1 MQLDHESAAHPP
13 RPGRGRRLFLASS
26 AILLLAAI
34 SIWLLVKWIESDDGR
49 QWLLTSLRTHGIT
62 ADYGSLEL
70 EPLQGRLILHNLA
83 VPMPAPHRPVSPNL
97 LTLSRIELDWSYLA
111 LLTGSLRFNLVQ
123 LDSAAIYIVRDALGR
138 TSLDLLQAERQPS
151 DTARS
156 QLIETLTSPIP
167 LEIHAFSLQDLS
179 FNYSELER
187 DQMGLQLA
195 ISGLALQADA
205 YLTPE
210 VPVSAYLAAT
220 TAADSNES
228 RIRLTRADQVQEFIL
243 AHTTHFTLRDAGTI
257 TAISQIDLVQH
268 DSSLPLPA
276 PLRLLDLDMAL
287 EFDSQATALRMHIDK
302 LHLLD
307 DALQGTFA
315 LTLPDDSDAFRLEH
329 GTGELSLAPLQAL
342 LPPAFA
348 DSDIQPG
355 HFTYQLTPA
364 ESGDEMMLVVA
375 ARDSANWM
383 TLSSPQGIFSLSNSN
398 PSLSGRLWRDRYALD
413 LVLPAHEMTAQ
424 VDNIQLSLRSPTF
437 RLHASDVFFRPDTEE
452 RATGQLH
459 IEIESQHV
467 SAQSPTQ
474 STTLHGLHGQIS
486 AGFHAAT
493 LDWATFKG
501 QGNIDSIRIQ
511 RDADQ
516 SLRIGSLALTATT
529 TMPDPEHVLLRLE
542 APLQDLVL
550 RMPETGSVIT
560 LRQASLG
567 LRGHL
572 SKSGQIT
579 HASGE
584 LPFTDLR
591 MQTGQRHVQLNHGRS
606 EWTVS
611 QLVFDTGQP
620 LASTAQFDVSLAAAH
635 ITAGLHGK
643 LASQR
648 LETEFKLHAPSIAEF
663 AEYLPQAPIAID
675 PESLGIALTGK
686 VTWSDLTQPMPAM
699 QHNAQLKLTALA
711 LKTENLHAK
720 LPLIEVDLQH
730 QQRMSRH
737 AAALQ
742 ATIHPPQSDRLSAQQ
757 PLTLKLTAS
766 AHDGTRSVRFNA
778 NRDSADGLAIALD
791 GHATLTADG
800 SLTHAISLNATRL
813 GPIGKLF
820 LAERHPLR
828 PAFESDNLALRVQSH
843 GQLGPLL
850 DAKGALQTHWHDRL
864 NGKQRLEADFH
875 NLLYHQKGLIIALPS
890 TGLQL
895 DAQLMNGALRAHATF
910 DTPLLELE
918 RNGQRASVRNSLQAV
933 RLESDAR
940 PPQAPLRMTLEGRI
954 ARVDQTFYPPYP
966 IEEVSIS
973 GHLAIHQ
980 LTELTL
986 DDLVLV
992 NGRGGSRLVLHK
1004 QLERG
1009 RRGRDTGTNHQ
1020 RSGGTRIA
1028 LRGHFEQDLA
1038 HVDAHPEQLRA
1049 HGKIT
1054 APFSLESG
1062 DGALFRLQAELAMDD
1077 VAIAMP
1083 EAEMD
1088 ATGIHGRVLLEETFE
1103 WSSPGLLRI
1112 VPYAARNPFAR
1123 TRFEDIQPFFPARDP
1138 LTIERLRW
1146 REREAGPV
1154 SGIAYIDRNIIAIQ
1168 NLRIEKTPGLVTG
1181 ALILDYL
1188 PGAESIRFRGSATGL
1203 RGGRDDSP
1211 FDANAAFV
1219 LTPATLEVDGRV
1231 HIIRISRTHLHEL
1244 LDLLD
1249 PFHEDLALNSLRKK
1263 LAWSYPRSVRIAMA
1277 QGLMSLQVE
1286 LGGLGALFQ
1295 LGEIRGIPLGPFM
1308 NRHVAP
1314 LLHGGENYYE

>member
-13 RPGRGRRLFLASS
+13 RPCRGRRLFLAGS
-26 AILLLAAI
+26 IIFLLAAI

-49 QWLLTSLRTHGIT
+49 QWLLTSLRTHGVT

-70 EPLQGRLILHNLA
+70 EPLHGRLIMHNLV

-97 LTLSRIELDWSYLA
+97 LTLSRIELDWSYRA
-111 LLTGSLRFNLVQ
+111 LLTGRLRFNLVK
-123 LDSAAIYIVRDALGR
+123 LDTAAIYIVRDALGR
-138 TSLDLLQAERQPS
+138 TSLDLLHAEPQPS
-151 DTARS
+151 ITARS
-156 QLIETLTSPIP
+156 QLIETLTSPLP

-195 ISGLALQADA
+195 LSGLALHADA
-205 YLTPE
+205 HLTPE
-210 VPVSAYLAAT
+210 GPVSAYLVAT
-220 TAADSNES
+220 TVADSNES
-228 RIRLTRADQVQEFIL
+228 HIQFTRADQTQEFIL

-257 TAISQIDLVQH
+257 AAVSRIDLIQH
-268 DSSLPLPA
+268 DSSPPLPV

-315 LTLPDDSDAFRLEH
+315 LMLPDDSDAPRLEH
-329 GTGELSLAPLQAL
+329 GAGELNLAPLQAL

-348 DSDIQPG
+348 DSDIQQG

-364 ESGDEMMLVVA
+364 ESGDEMTLMIA
-375 ARDSANWM
+375 ASDSANWM
-383 TLSSPQGIFSLSNSN
+383 ALSSPQGILSLSDSN
-398 PSLSGRLWRDRYALD
+398 PTLSGHLWRDRYALD
-413 LVLPAHEMTAQ
+413 LVLPAHEIVAQ
-424 VDNIQLSLRSPTF
+424 INDIQLNLHNPTF
-437 RLHASDVFFRPDTEE
+437 RLHASDVFFRPNTEE
-452 RATGQLH
+452 RPAGQLH
-459 IEIESQHV
+459 IEIESRHV

-474 STTLHGLHGQIS
+474 LTTLHGLHGQIS
-486 AGFHAAT
+486 AGFHATT
-493 LDWATFKG
+493 LDWGTFKG
-501 QGNIDSIRIQ
+501 QGNIDDIGIQ
-511 RDADQ
+511 RDAGPY
-516 SLRIGSLALTATT
+516 LRIGSLAFTATSA
-529 TMPDPEHVLLRLE
+529 MPDPEYVSLRLD
-542 APLQDLVL
+542 APLHDLVL
-550 RMPETGSVIT
+550 RMPESGSEIT

-567 LRGHL
+567 LRSNL
-572 SKSGQIT
+572 SRSGQIT
-579 HASGE
+579 HVSGE
-584 LPFTDLR
+584 LPFTGLIV
-591 MQTGQRHVQLNHGRS
+591 QTGQRRVQLNHGRS
-606 EWTVS
+606 KWTVS
-611 QLVFDTGQP
+611 QLAINTEEPF
-620 LASTAQFDVSLAAAH
+620 ASTAHFDVSLAAAN
-635 ITAGLHGK
+635 ITADLHGK

-648 LETEFKLHAPSIAEF
+648 LDTKFKLHALSIAEF
-663 AEYLPQAPIAID
+663 AEYLPQVPVAID

-686 VTWSDLTQPMPAM
+686 ATWSDLTQPMPAM
-699 QHNAQLKLTALA
+699 QHSAQLKLTALA
-711 LKTENLHAK
+711 LETENVHAK

-730 QQRMSRH
+730 QLRMSRH
-737 AAALQ
+737 TANLR
-742 ATIHPPQSDRLSAQQ
+742 ATIHPPHSDQLSIQE

-766 AHDGTRSVRFNA
+766 AHGDTRSARFNA
-778 NRDSADGLAIALD
+778 NLESADGLGIALD
-791 GHATLTADG
+791 GNATLTADG
-800 SLTHAISLNATRL
+800 SLAHAVNLDATRL
-813 GPIGKLF
+813 GLIGNLF
-820 LAERHPLR
+820 LAESHPLR
-828 PAFESDNLALRVQSH
+828 SVFEFDNLALRVQSR
-843 GQLGPLL
+843 GKLGPLL
-850 DAKGALQTHWHDRL
+850 DAKGAVRTHWRDHL
-864 NGKQRLEADFH
+864 NGSQRLEADLR
-875 NLLYHQKGLIIALPS
+875 NLLYHQEGLIIALPR

-895 DAQLMNGALRAHATF
+895 DAQLMDGALRAQATF
-910 DTPLLELE
+910 DTPQLELE
-918 RNGQRASVRNSLQAV
+918 MNGQRASVRNSLQAV
-933 RLESDAR
+933 HLESDAL
-940 PPQAPLRMTLEGRI
+940 PPQAPLRMTLDGQI
-954 ARVDQTFYPPYP
+954 ASVDQTFYPPYP

-1004 QLERG
+1004 HLERG
-1009 RRGRDTGTNHQ
+1009 RRDRDAETNRQ
-1020 RSGGTRIA
+1020 RTGGTRIV

-1038 HVDAHPEQLRA
+1038 RVDAHPEQLRA

-1062 DGALFRLQAELAMDD
+1062 DGALFRLQAELALDD
-1077 VAIAMP
+1077 VAIALP
-1083 EAEMD
+1083 EAEID
-1088 ATGIHGRVLLEETFE
+1088 AAGIHGRVLLEETVE
-1103 WSSPGLLRI
+1103 WSSPGPLRI
-1112 VPYAARNPFAR
+1112 VPYTARNPFAR
-1123 TRFEDIQPFFPARDP
+1123 TRFEDIQPFFPSRDP

-1168 NLRIEKTPGLVTG
+1168 NLRIEKTPGIITG

-1188 PGAESIRFRGSATGL
+1188 PGAESMRFRGSATGL
-1203 RGGRDDSP
+1203 RGGRDNSP
-1211 FDANAAFV
+1211 LDANAAFV

-1263 LAWSYPRSVRIAMA
+1263 LTWSYPRSVRIAMA

-1314 LLHGGENYYE
+1314 LLHGGEN